1 MSQSKK
7 RGDAVRVL
15 DLFSG
20 IGGFS
25 LAARWAG
32 METAAFCEID
42 SFCQK
47 VLKKNFPGVKIYD
60 DIRTLTKEQLEK
72 DGVIDDSRTVG
83 LVCGGIPCQPFSL
96 AGKQRGIND
105 ERYLWPE
112 MYRIIRELRPP
123 WVLIE
128 NVVGFVKLALDLV
141 IDDLEDEGYEARAF
155 IIPASAVGAPHRR
168 DRIWIVAHADS
179 VGNNTEKEHRTNQN
193 GPEKMQERKKPQPGS
208 SDHGAAIGAK
218 AGGKRNQSRMGRGFD
233 GVPAR
238 MDKYRWPARRDQ
250 QPFDWEPPRMKDVKY
265 QRKRLKALGNT
276 IVPQVAYQ
284 ILWRIMEVEKSYAA
298 QRI

>member
-7 RGDAVRVL
+7 RGDVVRVL

-32 METAAFCEID
+32 METVAFCEID
-42 SFCQK
+42 PFCQK

-60 DIRTLTKEQLEK
+60 DIRTLTKEKLEK

-128 NVVGFVKLALDLV
+128 NVVGFVKLALTSSSMIWKTKVTKRGRLLYQLQPSVLRTGGTGSGLWPTPTASETTPRKNIELTKTGRRKCKNGKSHSLDLPTMV
-141 IDDLEDEGYEARAF
+141 LLSAQKPEARG
-155 IIPASAVGAPHRR
+155 INPEWVEVLMGYPQGWTNIGGLQDETNNHLTGNHR
-168 DRIWIVAHADS
+168 
-179 VGNNTEKEHRTNQN
+179 G
-193 GPEKMQERKKPQPGS
+193 
-208 SDHGAAIGAK
+208 
-218 AGGKRNQSRMGRGFD
+218 
-233 GVPAR
+233 
-238 MDKYRWPARRDQ
+238 
-250 QPFDWEPPRMKDVKY
+250 
-265 QRKRLKALGNT
+265 
-276 IVPQVAYQ
+276 
-284 ILWRIMEVEKSYAA
+284 
-298 QRI
+298 